1 MMDSYFWLLLALTT
15 AIVAGL
21 LLGSVVSC
29 EPNPEVVVQIEFPS
43 KKEDRHQQYWFLT
56 MARGYSI

>member
-1 MMDSYFWLLLALTT
+1 MMDSYSWLLLALVA

-29 EPNPEVVVQIEFPS
+29 EPNQEVIVKLEFPS
-43 KKEDRHQQYWFLT
+43 KKEDRVQPYWFIV
-56 MARGYSI
+56 ARGYAI

>member
-29 EPNPEVVVQIEFPS
+29 EPEEVIVQIEFPS
-43 KKEDRHQQYWFLT
+43 KKEDRIQQYWFLT
-56 MARGYSI
+56 VARGYAI

>member
-21 LLGSVVSC
+21 LLGSVASC
-29 EPNPEVVVQIEFPS
+29 EPEEVIVQIEFPS
-43 KKEDRHQQYWFLT
+43 KKQDRHQMYWFLT

>member
-29 EPNPEVVVQIEFPS
+29 EPNPEVIVQIEFPS

-56 MARGYSI
+56 MARGYEI